1 MSAAESS
8 GIAFPARI
16 RLAHQPMNEAEAV
29 EATNRVN
36 TYAKR
41 LPQCVKEVH
50 DGQAWLALG
59 CASWDE
65 YVAEHLVITIRY
77 ANMLLAAATRLHEL
91 ADQFDVDLEL
101 LAVPERVLRGA
112 DLGTMVP
119 EIEANIAELGP
130 DPEPEAKAAAVTEGI
145 RSAAVEAARLR
156 REREAAEA
164 AEREAAAFARGAAQA
179 NEGTM
184 VPESAEPEG
193 STAPAPPVPDPAPHA
208 PQAASPAG
216 LSDAREAD
224 VEAPAAPTSVAD
236 EPGRAAPV
244 PAVTTPIGW
253 DWDLI
258 LNLSTETAVALITD
272 PDEIGFLDDVADW
285 LHRFFAA
292 RKEMA
297 A

>member
-1 MSAAESS
+1 MSDAEN
-8 GIAFPARI
+8 FPERI

-36 TYAKR
+36 AYAKR

-216 LSDAREAD
+216 LSDAQDAD
-224 VEAPAAPTSVAD
+224 GTDS
-236 EPGRAAPV
+236 APV
-244 PAVTTPIGW
+244 PSAPSTLPGW
-253 DWDLI
+253 DWDVFFAMSI
-258 LNLSTETAVALITD
+258 DQAVKVVTDADEHAL
-272 PDEIGFLDDVADW
+272 LDDA
-285 LHRFFAA
+285 LTHIHLFFAA
-292 RKEMA
+292 LKEQA